1 MRYLVTRPEPDAQ
14 ATAEALATL
23 GHEAVVDPM
32 LRVVLGPVGTLD
44 LFGVQAVA
52 MTSPNGVRAL
62 SDAAAIKALPVF
74 AVGAA
79 TATLA
84 REQGFQTVVS
94 AEGDGAALGALIAAQ
109 TDPAAGAILWAHG
122 HDKSH
127 DLVGDLAARGF
138 RARAIEVYRAE
149 PASAL
154 SPATIAAMDAGS
166 LDGVL
171 VFSPRTGRTFLS
183 CVEAAGLSDAA
194 RRLSVHVLSDKV
206 AAPFRAAGFD
216 TVVTAAKPTADALY
230 RTLPKV
236 ALKPRKPVGERA
248 RRGDAKADV

>member
-14 ATAEALATL
+14 ATADAVAAR
-23 GHEAVVDPM
+23 GHEALVDPM
-32 LRVVLGPVGTLD
+32 LRVALGPVGTLD

-52 MTSPNGVRAL
+52 VTSPNGVRAL

-84 REQGFQTVVS
+84 REQGFHTVLS
-94 AEGDGAALGALIAAQ
+94 AEGDGAALGALIAMRA
-109 TDPAAGAILWAHG
+109 DPAAGVILWAHG

-138 RARAIEVYRAE
+138 RGRAIEVYRAE

-154 SPATIAAMDAGS
+154 APATAAALKTGT

-183 CVEAAGLSDAA
+183 CLEAAGLTDMA
-194 RRLSVHVLSDKV
+194 RRLTVHALSDKV
-206 AAPFRAAGFD
+206 AASFQAAGFD
-216 TVVTAAKPTADALY
+216 QVVTAAKPTAEALY
-230 RTLPKV
+230 RTLPKA
-236 ALKPRKPVGERA
+236 ALKPRRSVNTRA
-248 RRGDAKADV
+248 RRVYAKADV